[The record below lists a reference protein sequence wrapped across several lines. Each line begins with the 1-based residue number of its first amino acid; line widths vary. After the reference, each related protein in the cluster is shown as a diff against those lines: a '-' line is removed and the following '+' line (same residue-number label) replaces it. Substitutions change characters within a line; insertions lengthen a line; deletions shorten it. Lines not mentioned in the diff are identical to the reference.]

1 LAVRPRRSVKLEA
14 GRIDVQQELDRLR
27 GEIEKLRAAQER
39 LVLAADADR
48 RTIERDLH
56 DGVHQHLVALATTL
70 QLSRLA
76 TDSDPA
82 AVKALL
88 KEMSRAVRQ
97 ALDETALLAQSIYPS
112 TLELGGLAALLRA
125 AAVSADVPATVDV
138 SDGSSQ
144 APELAMTVYLCW
156 LALLERG
163 SNERPVAITVRE
175 NEDALTFEIVGKA
188 SASDAELHRLHDRV
202 EALGGRLTIEP
213 DPGGGV
219 RLSGS
224 LPLR

>member
-1 LAVRPRRSVKLEA
+1 M
-14 GRIDVQQELDRLR
+14 QQELDRLR
-27 GEIEKLRAAQER
+27 VEIEKLRAAQER

-70 QLSRLA
+70 QLARLA

-88 KEMSRAVRQ
+88 EEMSRDVRQ

-125 AAVSADVPATVDV
+125 AAVNAGVAATVDV
-138 SDGSSQ
+138 SDGSSH
-144 APELAMTVYLCW
+144 APEVAMTVYLCW
-156 LALLERG
+156 LALLARG
-163 SNERPVAITVRE
+163 SNETQVTIRVRE
-175 NEDALTFEIVGKA
+175 AEDALTFELVGKA
-188 SASDAELHRLHDRV
+188 AESEADLDRLRDRV

-213 DPGGGV
+213 EPGGGI

-224 LPLR
+224 LPLGDDASRSRPDRGRRP